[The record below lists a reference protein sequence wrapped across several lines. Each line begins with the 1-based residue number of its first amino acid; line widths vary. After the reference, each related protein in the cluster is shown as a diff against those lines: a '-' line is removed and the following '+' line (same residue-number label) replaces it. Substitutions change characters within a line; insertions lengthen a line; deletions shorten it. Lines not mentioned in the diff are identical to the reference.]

1 MTRTRIALV
10 GAVSLCTPHQALAQT
25 PMPHDSVHA
34 AQTLFT
40 YRDALLAAGF
50 VGVTVAM
57 FPIDK
62 SVARRLQNPSVQ
74 TNRFFTNASTDV
86 RLVADPGGLIF
97 GVASY
102 GVGRIAKWETVADLG
117 FHTVEALSV
126 GGLATKIFDGLAG
139 RARPFVV
146 RDTNPTDFRFGQGFR
161 NHDRQSFPS
170 GHVTS
175 AFAFAST
182 VTSESERWSP
192 HAAWVVGPLMYGL
205 ATLSGVS
212 RMYND
217 RHWASDIV
225 SGAAIGTFAGIKVVR
240 YSHGHPKNFVDRIF
254 LGSTVSVGPHG
265 EARLGLSFPYEPG
278 AGLSTNQSGSDELS
292 GAPF

>member
-1 MTRTRIALV
+1 MNRTRIALA
-10 GAVSLCTPHQALAQT
+10 GALSLWVSHPTRAQT
-25 PMPHDSVHA
+25 PMPDDSVHA

-57 FPIDK
+57 FPLDK

-74 TNRFFTNASTDV
+74 ANRFFKNASTDV
-86 RLVADPGGLIF
+86 RLIADPGGLIF
-97 GVASY
+97 GLSSY
-102 GVGRIAKWETVADLG
+102 AVGRIAKWRTVADLG
-117 FHTVEALSV
+117 LHTVEALSV
-126 GGLATKIFDGLAG
+126 GGLATKIFDGVAG

-161 NHDRQSFPS
+161 NHDRESFPS

-192 HAAWVVGPLMYGL
+192 HAVWIVGPVMYGA

-217 RHWASDIV
+217 RHWVSDVV

-240 YSHGHPKNFVDRIF
+240 YSHGHPKNFVDRLL
-254 LGSTVSVGPHG
+254 LGSTVSLGPRG
-265 EARLGLSFPYEPG
+265 EAQVGFSIPY
-278 AGLSTNQSGSDELS
+278 
-292 GAPF
+292 

>member
-1 MTRTRIALV
+1 MTRTRIAFIGALV
-10 GAVSLCTPHQALAQT
+10 LCAPHPARAQT
-25 PMPHDSVHA
+25 PMPDDSVHA
-34 AQTLFT
+34 AKTLFT

-50 VGVTVAM
+50 VGITVAM
-57 FPIDK
+57 FPVDK

-74 TNRFFTNASTDV
+74 GNRFFTNASTDV
-86 RLVADPGGLIF
+86 RLIADPGGLII
-97 GVASY
+97 GVSSY
-102 GVGRIAKWETVADLG
+102 GVGRIARSRPVADFG
-117 FHTVEALSV
+117 FHIVEALSV

-161 NHDRQSFPS
+161 NHDRESFPS

-182 VTSESERWSP
+182 VTSESERWWP
-192 HAAWVVGPLMYGL
+192 HAVWVVGPLMYGV

-240 YSHGHPKNFVDRIF
+240 YSHGHPKNFVDRVF

-265 EARLGLSFPYEPG
+265 EAQVGFSIP
-278 AGLSTNQSGSDELS
+278 Q
-292 GAPF
+292 